1 MQKLIFSITSLF
13 SLSRSYL
20 KIRIFVRYQGE
31 AEDQPAGILK
41 YVEDLRQGLNAD
53 TGRKDFFEITSNGFN
68 GFLRLTLV
76 LLFTFVIVSCATFQT
91 SSSFKPSSINEVRFR
106 DRAISQSDSEV
117 RVTVAV
123 PTSEEAR
130 ELFGTELIKKEIQP
144 VWVMV
149 ENHSDRRYHLISIG
163 MDPNYFSPMET
174 VYTVR
179 GGLFGIYRDEMERHF
194 RSMNFRNP
202 ILPYTAVSGFVYTNL
217 DEGEKVVQV
226 DLVATE
232 QVKVFTFFV
241 QIPGMRV
248 DYRMLDFNS
257 LYEPDDIRDVDEEK
271 LRLALE
277 ELPCCT
283 TNQTGDKFG
292 DPMNL
297 VVIGDFRD
305 IAAAFARRGWL
316 PAEETYST
324 AVWKTVKSF
333 FFGSRYRYSP
343 VSPLYFY
350 GRSHDF
356 ARQKPRHDIH
366 ERNHLRLWYSPLQ
379 FQGMPVFFGQVS
391 RDIGVR
397 FTNKTWP
404 PVTHKIDPDI
414 DEARNA
420 LGEDLLYSQ
429 MLARVGYVKGVGAA
443 RPSNPRVNLTG
454 DPYFTDGYRLVMILD
469 RGPIAMDKIKSMDWE
484 NPKLF

>member
-1 MQKLIFSITSLF
+1 MNSLF
-13 SLSRSYL
+13 SLS
-20 KIRIFVRYQGE
+20 
-31 AEDQPAGILK
+31 
-41 YVEDLRQGLNAD
+41 
-53 TGRKDFFEITSNGFN
+53 NGFN
-68 GFLRLTLV
+68 GTLRLAWV
-76 LLFTFVIVSCATFQT
+76 LLFTFVIVSCATFHT

-106 DRAISQSDSEV
+106 DRAISKVDTEV

-123 PTSEEAR
+123 PTAEEAR
-130 ELFGTELIKKEIQP
+130 DLFGTDLIKKEIQP

-149 ENHSDRRYHLISIG
+149 ENHSDRTYYLASTG
-163 MDPNYFSPMET
+163 TDPNYYSPMET

-179 GGLFGIYRDEMERHF
+179 GGLFGVYRNEMEGYF
-194 RSMNFRNP
+194 RSMNFSNP
-202 ILPYTAVSGFVYTNL
+202 ILPYTADSGFIYTNL

-226 DLVATE
+226 DLVAVE
-232 QVKVFTFFV
+232 HVKFFTFFV

-248 DYRMLDFNS
+248 DYRMVDFSS
-257 LYEPDDIRDVDEEK
+257 LYEPDDIRDVDEEE

-283 TNQTGDKFG
+283 TNDTGDKLG

-297 VVIGDFRD
+297 VVIGDFKD

-324 AVWKTVKSF
+324 AVWKTIKSF

-350 GRSHDF
+350 RRNQDF

-366 ERNHLRLWYSPLQ
+366 ERNHLRLWYSPLR
-379 FQGMPVFFGQVS
+379 FQGKPVFVGQVS

-414 DEARNA
+414 DEARYA
-420 LGEDLLYSQ
+420 LVEDLLYSQ
-429 MLARVGYVKGVGAA
+429 MLDRVGFVKGVGQA
-443 RPSNPRVNLTG
+443 RPSNPRANLTG
-454 DPYFTDGYRLVMILD
+454 DPYFTDGYRLVVFLD
-469 RGPIAMDKIKSMDWE
+469 RGPIAMDKIKSIGWE
-484 NPKLF
+484 NPALFQIYSSDEPSSN

>member
-1 MQKLIFSITSLF
+1 MQKHSFPINGLI
-13 SLSRSYL
+13 SLSLY
-20 KIRIFVRYQGE
+20 
-31 AEDQPAGILK
+31 
-41 YVEDLRQGLNAD
+41 
-53 TGRKDFFEITSNGFN
+53 FN
-68 GFLRLTLV
+68 GTLRLTLV
-76 LLFTFVIVSCATFQT
+76 LLFTCVIFSCASFQT

-106 DRAISQSDSEV
+106 DREISKSDEEV

-123 PTSEEAR
+123 PTAEEVQA
-130 ELFGTELIKKEIQP
+130 LFNTDLIKSEIQP

-149 ENHSDRRYHLISIG
+149 ENHSDRTYYLTSTG
-163 MDPNYFSPMET
+163 TDPNYFSAMET
-174 VYTVR
+174 VYAVR
-179 GGLFGIYRDEMERHF
+179 GGLFGIYRDEMERYF

-202 ILPYTAVSGFVYTNL
+202 VLPYTAVSGFIYTNL

-226 DLVATE
+226 DLIAFE
-232 QVKVFTFFV
+232 HVKFFTFFV

-248 DYRMLDFNS
+248 DYRMVDFNS
-257 LYEPDDIRDVDEEK
+257 LYEPDDIRDADEET

-297 VVIGDFRD
+297 VVIGDFKD

-350 GRSHDF
+350 GRGQDF

-366 ERNHLRLWYSPLQ
+366 ERNHLRLWYSPLR
-379 FQGMPVFFGQVS
+379 FQGKTVFVGQVS

-414 DEARNA
+414 DEARYA
-420 LGEDLLYSQ
+420 LVEDLLYSQ
-429 MLARVGYVKGVGAA
+429 MLARVGFVKGVGQA

-454 DPYFTDGYRLVMILD
+454 DPYFTDGYRLVVILD

-484 NPKLF
+484 KPTLFEIYSSDELSSN

>member
-1 MQKLIFSITSLF
+1 MQKPTFSMNSLF
-13 SLSRSYL
+13 SLS
-20 KIRIFVRYQGE
+20 
-31 AEDQPAGILK
+31 
-41 YVEDLRQGLNAD
+41 
-53 TGRKDFFEITSNGFN
+53 NGFN
-68 GFLRLTLV
+68 GTLRLAWV
-76 LLFTFVIVSCATFQT
+76 LLFTFVIVSCATFHT

-106 DRAISQSDSEV
+106 DRALSKADTEV

-123 PTSEEAR
+123 PTAEEAR
-130 ELFGTELIKKEIQP
+130 DLFGTDLIKKEIQP

-149 ENHSDRRYHLISIG
+149 ENHSDRTYYLASTG
-163 MDPNYFSPMET
+163 TDPNYYSPMET

-179 GGLFGIYRDEMERHF
+179 GGLFGVYRNEMEGYF

-202 ILPYTAVSGFVYTNL
+202 ILPYTAVSGFIYTNL

-226 DLVATE
+226 DLVAVE
-232 QVKVFTFFV
+232 HVKFFTFFV

-248 DYRMLDFNS
+248 DYRMVDFSS
-257 LYEPDDIRDVDEEK
+257 LYEPDDIRDVDEEE

-283 TNQTGDKFG
+283 TNDTGDKLG

-297 VVIGDFRD
+297 VVIGDFKD

-324 AVWKTVKSF
+324 AVWKTIKSF

-350 GRSHDF
+350 RRNQDF

-366 ERNHLRLWYSPLQ
+366 GRNHLRLCYSPLR
-379 FQGMPVFFGQVS
+379 FQGKPVFVGQVS

-414 DEARNA
+414 DEARYA
-420 LGEDLLYSQ
+420 LVEDLLYSQ
-429 MLARVGYVKGVGAA
+429 MLDRVGFVKGVGQA
-443 RPSNPRVNLTG
+443 RPSNPRANLTG
-454 DPYFTDGYRLVMILD
+454 DPYFTDGYRLVVFLD
-469 RGPIAMDKIKSMDWE
+469 RGPIAMDKIKSIGWE
-484 NPKLF
+484 NPALFQIYSSDEPSSN